1 MTDETTH
8 LRALL
13 ADATARAERAER
25 TLTEALTRLPST
37 WGPPEVLR
45 HLLDKAGRCDQA
57 EVRAEHAERENEKLV
72 ARLEGCLAR
81 GTAEETRANAALAAC
96 AEMRAALERMIKYA
110 VEVRAPP
117 PRFARPFLRAAAPL
131 VHCPQGSP
139 SSSPLVW
146 PSPSE
151 SSPKMSDQAALWLEL
166 FLAVRQ
172 SRPKETSAATAVFSC
187 VWQ

>member
-8 LRALL
+8 LRTLL

-110 VEVRAPP
+110 VEDRATTPGST
-117 PRFARPFLRAAAPL
+117 RLERQITRANCLLARPDLGRGMVVEREVLERLRDVLQRLPRAGWGYTDAERAAIADL
-131 VHCPQGSP
+131 
-139 SSSPLVW
+139 
-146 PSPSE
+146 
-151 SSPKMSDQAALWLEL
+151 DAL
-166 FLAVRQ
+166 F
-172 SRPKETSAATAVFSC
+172 KKDGG
-187 VWQ
+187 